1 LNSSIRDGERNLT
14 ENGVEEVSM
23 RVVVVSFDSLAASA
37 LGCHGNEWV
46 ESPTFDRLAAGGV
59 VFPRALS
66 HRQVISLKGTQNRAR
81 AIWESGLARGAKI
94 RWLRDERAAA
104 IPGGLEAMQ
113 VDGRVVSGGSGW
125 DCSPQQVSAA
135 ELFRSAAELVAD
147 DWDLLWVASAGV
159 QPPWQPP
166 EGFATLYF
174 EDFAERGF
182 PVTESDRT
190 DWGTHPAVYAGAVS
204 LLDHWL
210 GEFVAALEQ
219 DAERRPTLL
228 IVTAWEGMAWQPIS
242 SETAELPAWHAERL
256 TVPLAVT
263 AVGEL
268 PGWSAVASW
277 RPPLPVRAI
286 DEVCRLL
293 EGTPDPAA
301 IAGWFEGTW
310 TSGGDAQPLVLQG
323 ESWDVVE
330 TDSWKGV
337 FANEEP
343 SGTVLEQ
350 LFVRP
355 DDRWEVNNVASIHH
369 AVLQELQAVRARS

>member
-1 LNSSIRDGERNLT
+1 
-14 ENGVEEVSM
+14 M

-46 ESPTFDRLAAGGV
+46 ESPTFDRLAARGV

-66 HRQVISLKGTQNRAR
+66 HREVISAANSQNRTR
-81 AIWESGLARGAKI
+81 AIWENGLARGAKI

-104 IPGGLEAMQ
+104 IPGGLEAMHGK
-113 VDGRVVSGGSGW
+113 GRVVSGGSGW
-125 DCSPQQVSAA
+125 DCSPQQVPEA

-190 DWGTHPAVYAGAVS
+190 DWGTHPAVYGGAVS

-210 GEFVAALEQ
+210 GEFVAALER
-219 DAERRPTLL
+219 DAERRATLL
-228 IVTAWEGMAWQPIS
+228 IVTAWEGMAWQPILGQ
-242 SETAELPAWHAERL
+242 TAELPEWHAERL
-256 TVPLAVT
+256 TVPLVVT
-263 AVGEL
+263 AMGEL
-268 PGWSAVASW
+268 SGWSPLASW
-277 RPPLPVRAI
+277 RPPRPVRAV

-293 EGTPDPAA
+293 EGASDPSA
-301 IAGWFEGTW
+301 IAGWLERTW
-310 TSGGDAQPLVLQG
+310 TSTGDAQPLLLQG
-323 ESWDVVE
+323 ENWDVVE

-337 FANEEP
+337 FGNEGP
-343 SGTVLEQ
+343 SGTFAEQ

-355 DDRWEVNNVASIHH
+355 DDRWEVNDVASIHH
-369 AVLQELQAVRARS
+369 GVMQELQAVRARS

>member
-1 LNSSIRDGERNLT
+1 
-14 ENGVEEVSM
+14 M

-46 ESPTFDRLAAGGV
+46 ESPTFDRLAARGV

-66 HRQVISLKGTQNRAR
+66 HRQVISAKETQNRAR
-81 AIWESGLARGAKI
+81 EIWQSGQARGAKF
-94 RWLRDERAAA
+94 RWLRDENATA
-104 IPGGLEAMQ
+104 IPGGLETMFA
-113 VDGRVVSGGSGW
+113 DGRVVSGGSGW
-125 DCSPQQVSAA
+125 DCSPQLVTEA

-159 QPPWQPP
+159 QPPWEPP

-190 DWGTHPAVYAGAVS
+190 DWGTHPAVYGGAVS

-210 GEFVAALEQ
+210 GEFVAALERE
-219 DAERRPTLL
+219 AERRPTLL
-228 IVTAWEGMAWQPIS
+228 IVAAWEGMAWQPI
-242 SETAELPAWHAERL
+242 AGQMADLPEWHAERL
-256 TVPLAVT
+256 SVPLAVT
-263 AVGEL
+263 AMGEL
-268 PGWSAVASW
+268 PGWSALASW
-277 RPPLPVRAI
+277 RPPRPVCAV

-293 EGTPDPAA
+293 EGASDPSA
-301 IAGWFEGTW
+301 IAGWLEGTW
-310 TSGGDAQPLVLQG
+310 TSTGHAQPIVFQG

-330 TDSWKGV
+330 TESWKGV
-337 FANEEP
+337 FANEGASEAF
-343 SGTVLEQ
+343 TEQ

-355 DDRWEVNNVASIHH
+355 DDRWEVNDVASVHQ
-369 AVLQELQAVRARS
+369 AVVQELQAARARS